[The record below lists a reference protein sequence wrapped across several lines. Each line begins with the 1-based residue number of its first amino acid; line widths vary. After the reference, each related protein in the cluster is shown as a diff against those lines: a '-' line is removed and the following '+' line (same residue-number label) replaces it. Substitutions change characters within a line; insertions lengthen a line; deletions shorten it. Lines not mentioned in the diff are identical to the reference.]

1 MRMKQVAGAAFS
13 FFAAGLLMSGVT
25 QTTVHAASSDKNET
39 YECIQKTHKMNW
51 GVKGDTKL
59 MGLMN
64 IESGKLEGFD
74 IDMAKEITKRVDPK
88 AKVELT
94 QITSGTR
101 VPMLLNGNI
110 DSIIATMTITPE
122 REKVVDFSEPYFN
135 AGQSLLVK
143 NNSDVKNIKDLDRKG
158 ARILGVQGS
167 NSIENVKKF
176 APKARIVALPD
187 YATALTALQSGQGDA
202 LTTDNGILYGMA
214 VDNKGV
220 KVVGGTFTTEPYG
233 IAIDK
238 DNPKLVKA
246 INDAVDDMKSDG
258 TYDKLAKKWFNDV
271 PGMDW
276 KEVAK

>member
-1 MRMKQVAGAAFS
+1 MQMKQVAGAAFS

-25 QTTVHAASSDKNET
+25 QTTVHAASSDENET
-39 YECIQKTHKMNW
+39 YERIQKTHKMNW

-233 IAIDK
+233 IAVDK

-258 TYDKLAKKWFNDV
+258 TYDKLAKKWFDDV

>member
-1 MRMKQVAGAAFS
+1 MQMKQVAGAAFS

-39 YECIQKTHKMNW
+39 YERIQKTHKMNW

-233 IAIDK
+233 IAVDK

-246 INDAVDDMKSDG
+246 INDAVDDMRSDG

>member
-39 YECIQKTHKMNW
+39 YERIQKTHKMNW

>member
-1 MRMKQVAGAAFS
+1 MQMKQVAGAAFS

-39 YECIQKTHKMNW
+39 YERIQKTHKMNW

-143 NNSDVKNIKDLDRKG
+143 NNSDVKNIKDLNRKG

-233 IAIDK
+233 IAVDK

-246 INDAVDDMKSDG
+246 INDAVDDMRSDG

>member
-1 MRMKQVAGAAFS
+1 MQMKQVAGAAFS

-39 YECIQKTHKMNW
+39 YERIQKTHKMNW

-143 NNSDVKNIKDLDRKG
+143 NSSDVKNIKDLDRKG

-233 IAIDK
+233 IAVDK